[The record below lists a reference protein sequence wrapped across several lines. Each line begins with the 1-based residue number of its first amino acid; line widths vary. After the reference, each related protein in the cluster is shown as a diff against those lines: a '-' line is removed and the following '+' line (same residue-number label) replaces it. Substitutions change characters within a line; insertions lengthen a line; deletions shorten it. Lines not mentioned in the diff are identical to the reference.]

1 MTKRNPR
8 PRKYASQAERQA
20 AYRARNVMLEFRAEP
35 KTADNITKIS
45 DTLGYPRSDVLLS
58 MVKFALTN
66 HDWARFGLTHKTI
79 PTYKEN
85 PTMKPASPAQIA
97 ARKRF
102 AEMARSGAFK
112 KKATKRKANPLPPVV
127 ETILEQMGGNKFMVM
142 TGARPVVHGP
152 HMLTFKLPTN
162 QSKANYLDV
171 IHNPGKDL
179 YTMTFRRVSN
189 RGMDSK
195 NLVEYDDVYAD
206 QLQPMFEKVT
216 GMYTTLGTMGRKT
229 NPTSGSNAGEFAMTV
244 NGKTVHRFFVH
255 TSDPWAKSH
264 GFDYQLVSN
273 VTKNGAFVKFTKT
286 RAIVAV
292 DEAADGSAVTEKW
305 EIRNLVFYKT
315 NPAKKTVSQKISQL
329 VHEGYPQRQAVA
341 VALSEQ
347 RAGKIK
353 RNPMHQYTVF
363 YRGTRNVA
371 GQVTASGPQAARQ
384 KVAEKLGIPTLTY
397 LVARKT
403 NPAKVKYRNLATD
416 LKGDQRVGYSVH
428 LASQPGH
435 NAIAWFSKKA
445 DALAVAQEAA
455 DRTGKPLAVTRV
467 QNYFGAM

>member
-35 KTADNITKIS
+35 KTADNISKIA

-85 PTMKPASPAQIA
+85 PTMKPASPAQLA

-112 KKATKRKANPLPPVV
+112 KATKRKANPTKNETIFKTGDMVTTDKGELGQVSYKKVQPGGYADVYKLLDVKANDPYKSTFLENGNFINGTRLKKATKRKANPLPPVV

-216 GMYTTLGTMGRKT
+216 GMYTTLGTMGRKS
-229 NPTSGSNAGEFAMTV
+229 NPT
-244 NGKTVHRFFVH
+244 
-255 TSDPWAKSH
+255 
-264 GFDYQLVSN
+264 
-273 VTKNGAFVKFTKT
+273 
-286 RAIVAV
+286 
-292 DEAADGSAVTEKW
+292 
-305 EIRNLVFYKT
+305 
-315 NPAKKTVSQKISQL
+315 KKTVSKKISQL

-347 RAGKIK
+347 RAGKVK
-353 RNPMHQYTVF
+353 RNP
-363 YRGTRNVA
+363 R
-371 GQVTASGPQAARQ
+371 
-384 KVAEKLGIPTLTY
+384 
-397 LVARKT
+397 
-403 NPAKVKYRNLATD
+403 PAKPKKYYQVSIMEEGTHTKFMPMALYFTFAEAENYANYLAKQHKNWTI
-416 LKGDQRVGYSVH
+416 RVH
-428 LASQPGH
+428 
-435 NAIAWFSKKA
+435 
-445 DALAVAQEAA
+445 D
-455 DRTGKPLAVTRV
+455 TR
-467 QNYFGAM
+467 AM